1 MSNVQQE
8 DEMMENNNINAGIDG
23 QTSNGTPKKV
33 DNDKLRILISDDS
46 RLLRKK
52 LREELEN
59 LNCEVTEAA
68 NGKEAIMKDLEKEP
82 DGVILDIVMPE
93 VGGIEALQVI
103 REVSPDVP
111 VVMLSSAGTPQK
123 LMQTLKMGAID
134 FIQKPYTHE
143 QIVKAIESI
152 KRAKAKRAK
161 QKAAEQ
167 SQAISETENN
177 LVNVKE

>member
-1 MSNVQQE
+1 
-8 DEMMENNNINAGIDG
+8 MMENTNTNG
-23 QTSNGTPKKV
+23 QTSNGTPTKP

-52 LREELEN
+52 LREELEK

-68 NGKEAIMKDLEKEP
+68 NGKEAIMKDLEDEP

-111 VVMLSSAGTPQK
+111 IVMLSSAGTPQK

-134 FIQKPYTHE
+134 FIQKPYTRE
-143 QIVKAIESI
+143 QIVKAVEAI
-152 KRAKAKRAK
+152 KRAKIMRQK
-161 QKAAEQ
+161 QKAMEKPQNLAE
-167 SQAISETENN
+167 SEE
-177 LVNVKE
+177 ESI

>member
-1 MSNVQQE
+1 MSDIE
-8 DEMMENNNINAGIDG
+8 AGG
-23 QTSNGTPKKV
+23 QVSTGTPVKQEK
-33 DNDKLRILISDDS
+33 KLRLLITDDS

-59 LNCEVTEAA
+59 LDCEVLEAS
-68 NGKEAIMKDLEKEP
+68 NGREAIEIDMAQEL

-111 VVMLSSAGTPQK
+111 IVMLSSAGTPQK

-134 FIQKPYTHE
+134 FIQKPYTKE
-143 QIVKAIESI
+143 QIARAVKAIR
-152 KRAKAKRAK
+152 RAREKNLK
-161 QKAAEQ
+161 KAAET
-167 SQAISETENN
+167 SS
-177 LVNVKE
+177 

>member
-1 MSNVQQE
+1 
-8 DEMMENNNINAGIDG
+8 MENTNPNIGG
-23 QTSNGTPKKV
+23 QTSNGTPVKTKA
-33 DNDKLRILISDDS
+33 DDKLRILISDDS

-52 LREELEN
+52 LREELER

-68 NGKEAIMKDLEKEP
+68 NGKEAIMKDLEDEP

-111 VVMLSSAGTPQK
+111 IVMLSSAGTPQK

-134 FIQKPYTHE
+134 FIQKPYTRE
-143 QIVKAIESI
+143 QIIKAVEAI
-152 KRAKAKRAK
+152 KRAKIKRQ
-161 QKAAEQ
+161 QKK
-167 SQAISETENN
+167 SQEVNEVEDTE
-177 LVNVKE
+177 VKESD